1 MYFEPHHG
9 KIFLYFYD
17 CESAKLKNWSTQFL
31 VVHRE
36 KHGFDNMRINE
47 KNESKIKKEIF
58 LELDTSE
65 IQRVIIVFSFLCS
78 RVNIRYQKV
87 IRKCFFCYK

>member
-1 MYFEPHHG
+1 M
-9 KIFLYFYD
+9 
-17 CESAKLKNWSTQFL
+17 KNWSTQFL

-47 KNESKIKKEIF
+47 KNESKLKKEIF

-87 IRKCFFCYK
+87 IKKNVSFVTSRHLHQHIYLYTTALIKF